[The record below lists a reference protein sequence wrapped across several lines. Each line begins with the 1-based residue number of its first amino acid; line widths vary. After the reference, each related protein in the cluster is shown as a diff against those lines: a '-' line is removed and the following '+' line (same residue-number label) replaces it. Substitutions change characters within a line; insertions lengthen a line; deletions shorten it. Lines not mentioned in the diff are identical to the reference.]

1 MQSIHQLK
9 ECEGVS
15 RRQVQSHYM
24 PSGMFLNLHI
34 PHCLANL
41 TVTART
47 VKALF
52 PSEGQGKDDDDDD
65 DARTVSSRT

>member
-1 MQSIHQLK
+1 
-9 ECEGVS
+9 
-15 RRQVQSHYM
+15 M

-41 TVTART
+41 TATART

-52 PSEGQGKDDDDDD
+52 PSEGKGKDDDDDG
-65 DARTVSSRT
+65 ARTVSSRT